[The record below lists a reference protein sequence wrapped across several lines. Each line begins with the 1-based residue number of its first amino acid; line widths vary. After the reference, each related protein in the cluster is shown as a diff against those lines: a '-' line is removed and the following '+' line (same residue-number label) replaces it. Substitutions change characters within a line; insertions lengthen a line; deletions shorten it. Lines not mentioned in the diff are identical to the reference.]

1 MAHAQTLNFS
11 QTHAVKLLNQ
21 LKQWRAKKEPLLTE
35 RLLAYP
41 EDNFYETHTQP
52 QQALLALSELF
63 SINAQAIHGASRAG
77 VSVDALMKV
86 DPEHMS
92 SLMAILARSMTANT
106 CSVDYAASL
115 RTMHQDI
122 AEEAHHENTH

>member
-1 MAHAQTLNFS
+1 MAHAQTLNSS

-41 EDNFYETHTQP
+41 EQQFYETHTQP

-63 SINAQAIHGASRAG
+63 SSNAQAIHDARRAG
-77 VSVDALMKV
+77 GSVDAFVEV

-92 SLMAILARSMTANT
+92 SLMATLARSMMAST
-106 CSVDYAASL
+106 CSVDHATNL
-115 RTMHQDI
+115 RAMHQNI
-122 AEEAHHENTH
+122 AEDHHENTH